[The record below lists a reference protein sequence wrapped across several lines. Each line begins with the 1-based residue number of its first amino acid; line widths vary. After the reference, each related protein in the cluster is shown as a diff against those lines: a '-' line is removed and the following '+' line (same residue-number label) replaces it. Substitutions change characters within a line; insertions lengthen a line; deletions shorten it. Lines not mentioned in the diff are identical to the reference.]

1 MNWMSA
7 TGKTCTIAACAFP
20 LRAPSITIA
29 VTAVM
34 PTSTIAPV
42 IMSEMAGHPPI
53 AAAGTSGGCIGGGAG
68 GDGGNGGADGGGGD
82 GGGGDGGGGADGGG
96 GDGASLTTCTVTL
109 FTGSMMGAPSIIPPS
124 AELSSVIGMVARA
137 CAAAATLLAGPGA
150 ESVTT
155 TVWITLPA

>member
-68 GDGGNGGADGGGGD
+68 GDGGNGGG
-82 GGGGDGGGGADGGG
+82 DGGG

>member
-82 GGGGDGGGGADGGG
+82 G
-96 GDGASLTTCTVTL
+96 ASLTTCTVTL

-124 AELSSVIGMVARA
+124 AGLSSVIGMVARA